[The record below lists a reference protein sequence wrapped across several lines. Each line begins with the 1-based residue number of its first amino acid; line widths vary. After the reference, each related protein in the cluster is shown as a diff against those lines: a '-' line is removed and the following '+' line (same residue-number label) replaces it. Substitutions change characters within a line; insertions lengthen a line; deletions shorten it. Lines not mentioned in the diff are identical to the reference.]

1 MSVASTK
8 LHSILQHEL
17 NCSQRYRRYMSL
29 LLVHSSVD
37 QEGLERT
44 VDRYGRDSDVMVNI
58 DDFYAVVMSE
68 TDHRDALHAI
78 DRYGSFLGDHLIPCY
93 SLATFPADDHLADGL
108 LYVAKKRLQRAKC
121 GTSSG
126 RIMTEG

>member
-1 MSVASTK
+1 MSVASRT

-17 NCSQRYRRYMSL
+17 NSSQRYRRYLSL

-44 VDRYGRDSDVMVNI
+44 LNRYGRDSDVMAKI

-68 TDHRDALHAI
+68 TDHCDALHAI
-78 DRYGSFLGDHLIPCY
+78 DRYGSFLDEQFSPCY
-93 SLATFPADDHLADGL
+93 SLATFPVDDHLADGL
-108 LYVAKKRLQRAKC
+108 LCVAKKRLQRAKS
-121 GTSSG
+121 GTTVG
-126 RIMTEG
+126 VI